1 MTTLELTSVVVQL
14 LLPIALISW
23 VAFPRRRPRLNWT
36 LDLAVAAACIAAI
49 GLAVPWLA
57 LPWYLP
63 AVFAALLL
71 GSAALGAP
79 RVRRDS
85 ASASGRLRAR
95 VGLGARILAL
105 VTLATVTVLA
115 LAGRQRFPESAVDL
129 EFPLRTGTYLIANGG
144 SRTIVNPHLM
154 TRTGVRYASYR
165 GQSYALDIV
174 KIGSWG
180 SRRARLSPGGPEGF
194 AIFGDSIHAPC
205 AGTVVRSTDGFPDRP
220 GPGADP
226 GPLEGNHVLLEC
238 GSVWILLAHMKQGS
252 VKAAE
257 GEPVSL
263 GDVLG
268 LVGNSGRSDEPHLH
282 IHAQTPGTLEAPLG
296 GMPVPMTFVGRNLV
310 RNDRIRTD

>member
-174 KIGSWG
+174 KIGLLGIPPG
-180 SRRARLSPGGPEGF
+180 STFARRPGGLRDLRGLDPRAVCRDGGPLDGRVSGPARARSGPRTTRRQSRVAGVRVRLDPARPHEAGEREGGGGRTGVARRRAG
-194 AIFGDSIHAPC
+194 
-205 AGTVVRSTDGFPDRP
+205 
-220 GPGADP
+220 
-226 GPLEGNHVLLEC
+226 
-238 GSVWILLAHMKQGS
+238 
-252 VKAAE
+252 
-257 GEPVSL
+257 
-263 GDVLG
+263 
-268 LVGNSGRSDEPHLH
+268 SGREQRA
-282 IHAQTPGTLEAPLG
+282 IRRAPPAHPRADSG
-296 GMPVPMTFVGRNLV
+296 DPRGSARWECPSP
-310 RNDRIRTD
+310 